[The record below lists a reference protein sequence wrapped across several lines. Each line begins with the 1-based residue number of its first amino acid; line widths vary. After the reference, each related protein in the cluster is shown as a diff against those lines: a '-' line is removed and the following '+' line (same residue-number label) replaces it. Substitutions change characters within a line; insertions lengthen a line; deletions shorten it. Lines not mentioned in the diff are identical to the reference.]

1 MFGCEAADGAR
12 ELINLGFAPC
22 DAVLSHRGHTGGVDS
37 LDEVHHLRQVCLGQ
51 FNALGVGDRKRFA
64 HGGNKAATLLG
75 ARLRGAS
82 VGPAVGHAGLVD
94 AVVEHEFGPHAVGD
108 VVLDGMGDAAA
119 RIELVDHGDGC
130 GVRAGRRA
138 KADFARIGKGERA
151 VEKHGVHALADTKNG
166 MLPAKAFGNL
176 LLARNAVAQR
186 GDERVGSHD
195 ALHSLECLVETGG
208 LDCQDDQIGG
218 RRLAGTDGREIAGLA
233 VDGERV
239 VRMTLKTG
247 IIHDVFDGVV
257 AERPG
262 DHAAVEQADAA
273 LADKGDLV
281 DLHVNHLPM

>member
-1 MFGCEAADGAR
+1 
-12 ELINLGFAPC
+12 
-22 DAVLSHRGHTGGVDS
+22 
-37 LDEVHHLRQVCLGQ
+37 
-51 FNALGVGDRKRFA
+51 
-64 HGGNKAATLLG
+64 
-75 ARLRGAS
+75 
-82 VGPAVGHAGLVD
+82 
-94 AVVEHEFGPHAVGD
+94 
-108 VVLDGMGDAAA
+108 MGDAAA
-119 RIELVDHGDGC
+119 HVEPVDSGDGR
-130 GVRAGRRA
+130 GVGAGGRT
-138 KADFARIGKGERA
+138 KADLARIGKGERA
-151 VEKHGVHALADTKNG
+151 VEEHGVHALADTQDG

-195 ALHSLECLVETGG
+195 TLHSLECLVETGG
-208 LDCQDDQIGG
+208 LDRQDDQIGG
-218 RRLAGTDGREIAGLA
+218 RCLAGTDGREIAGLA

-239 VRMTLKTG
+239 VRMALKTG